1 MSWIILIFAGLM
13 EVGFTF
19 CLGKTKTAAGQELAL
34 WRVGFLCAL
43 ALSMFFDGQSGRK
56 ASHRYCL
63 PCMDRYRRGRCCGEM
78 RGILPAVSL
87 LPVPTLIDRPTY
99 SESSATPS
107 SDSICDTIK
116 KAARPSMGH
125 AAHYR
130 IAVVSS

>member
-19 CLGKTKTAAGQELAL
+19 CLGKTKTAA
-34 WRVGFLCAL
+34 
-43 ALSMFFDGQSGRK
+43 
-56 ASHRYCL
+56 
-63 PCMDRYRRGRCCGEM
+63 
-78 RGILPAVSL
+78 VSL

-99 SESSATPS
+99 SESSATTS
-107 SDSICDTIK
+107 ADSICDTIK
-116 KAARPSMGH
+116 IAARPSMGH